1 MLQYRNYHQTLK
13 TYFILHFG
21 KKPRK
26 LKKLSAGVMA
36 SQFGHRR
43 ITTLAY
49 GRNSHLRSKSGK
61 RLMFGIFLFT
71 LIECCKS
78 EPYFF
83 QSFFSSKIKDDSNVT
98 APVLGKLM
106 SKDTL
111 DRRSLDRFR
120 RGDLKNQMCWDRSP
134 EKDSFFNVVDAHNH
148 FKPFN
153 GPSVPFD
160 TYFKWMQDAGILFST
175 MFGIG
180 QKIEKKNPQGSMLY

>member
-1 MLQYRNYHQTLK
+1 
-13 TYFILHFG
+13 
-21 KKPRK
+21 
-26 LKKLSAGVMA
+26 MA
-36 SQFGHRR
+36 SVFGHHG
-43 ITTLAY
+43 IKTLGY
-49 GRNSHLRSKSGK
+49 GRNGSLRSKSGK
-61 RLMFGIFLFT
+61 RLMFGIFLIF
-71 LIECCKS
+71 LVDCCKS
-78 EPYFF
+78 EAYFF
-83 QSFFSSKIKDDSNVT
+83 QSFFSSKIKDSSNVT

-111 DRRSLDRFR
+111 NRRSLDRFR

-160 TYFKWMQDAGILFST
+160 TYFEWIRDAGILFST

-180 QKIEKKNPQGSMLY
+180 QQIEKKNKQGKLN